1 MRNFWFV
8 LAISSLP
15 RLALAAAPKKEAA
28 KAGPAAMTVPAT
40 APPIAESV
48 AFLNAWLAANPSP
61 DRPCRSLSAVE
72 LSPNGELVVTITR
85 QSYCEDTKIVVPL
98 EALDA
103 RSVVATAGD
112 TAMLR
117 ATCDQSVAC
126 ARVWVK
132 RKVRTG
138 AGWVV
143 RDADWISWGL
153 PQQPHQAAA
162 FEIPVGGSAQTVD
175 LLRGA
180 LQYLIVEAD
189 TAPEMRPPVNPFA
202 VAVNQKLAPPA
213 PVETAEGAEEPVA
226 EP

>member
-1 MRNFWFV
+1 VEVRVRNFWFV

-15 RLALAAAPKKEAA
+15 RLALAATPKKEAA

-117 ATCDQSVAC
+117 ATCDQSVSC

-138 AGWVV
+138 AGWAV

-153 PQQPHQAAA
+153 PSSRTRPLPLRSRWAAA
-162 FEIPVGGSAQTVD
+162 PRRSICCAARCSTSSS
-175 LLRGA
+175 
-180 LQYLIVEAD
+180 
-189 TAPEMRPPVNPFA
+189 RPTRRRRCA
-202 VAVNQKLAPPA
+202 RR
-213 PVETAEGAEEPVA
+213 
-226 EP
+226 